1 MHPYSMLSDDYFI
14 NLNLCTEM
22 TLPSSRDTVLNFFE
36 RVQKSFPSMRNFYNR
51 GENGFIL
58 EEDKEEVGQQRW
70 MSLESQRICSG
81 YLNPKDPEDC
91 LEQNRL
97 MLELVPYML
106 SVSPLDCE
114 ALDYI
119 VGFDFTYRGNHDALV
134 AEVLGANHAVD
145 SLLQIP
151 GSQALNYEPSITLSL
166 EDSCRCQARL
176 LIETRTNAYQVKR
189 EEYPDEQISVFFT
202 LRQYGSQSADTRLED
217 TMLDLKTRSDQLL
230 KDYVIDQVLR
240 PLAQAISTK

>member
-1 MHPYSMLSDDYFI
+1 MHPYSMLSDDYFV

-58 EEDKEEVGQQRW
+58 EEDKEDIGQQRW
-70 MSLESQRICSG
+70 MSLEAQRVCSG
-81 YLNPKDPEDC
+81 CVNPSDPDDC
-91 LEQNRL
+91 LEQHQL

-119 VGFDFTYRGNHDALV
+119 VGFDFSYRGNHDALV
-134 AEVLGANHAVD
+134 AEALGANQAVD

-151 GSQALNYEPSITLSL
+151 GSRTLNYEPSITLSL
-166 EDSCRCQARL
+166 DDSCRCQVRL
-176 LIETRTNAYQVKR
+176 MIETRTNAYQVR
-189 EEYPDEQISVFFT
+189 RDDFPDEQISVFFT
-202 LRQYGSQSADTRLED
+202 LRQYGSLSADTRLED
-217 TMLDLKTRSDQLL
+217 TMFDLKAKSDQLM